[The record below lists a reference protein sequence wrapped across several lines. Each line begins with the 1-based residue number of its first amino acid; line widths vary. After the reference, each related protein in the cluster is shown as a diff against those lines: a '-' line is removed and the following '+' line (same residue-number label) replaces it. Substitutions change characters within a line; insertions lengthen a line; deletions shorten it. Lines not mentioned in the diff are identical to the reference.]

1 MQPKTINLKIAAN
14 DKLVEIETRNQQQI
28 KWIATTI
35 IITASS
41 LIGITLPTAM
51 IIIIYIGWNYF
62 KDQKEIKRMRE
73 KYGL

>member
-73 KYGL
+73 KYDL